1 MDPDLAYVSDISFDL
16 VVHEPNLGSKLVA
29 HEPDLGSKLVVHE
42 LDLGTTGLRAQE

>member
-1 MDPDLAYVSDISFDL
+1 MDPDLAYVSDIIFDL